1 MRTNAVYKKAF
12 NQCLRLIEDVEI
24 GGELGTENQL
34 ADQLGVSRTTIRLVI
49 DGLTTG
55 GIIKVDGRRKEI
67 VRYPNSDEYFPE
79 IETKSVRS
87 IIQKKFMEMVLHR
100 DINPGDQINSFELA
114 RHFSVSPSALREYLN
129 DFSQCG
135 LLERRPNSSWIFR
148 GFDPAFARE
157 LSCVRELF
165 ELEAASKFADLPDD
179 HPAWER
185 LDALEKRHILFLAN
199 VEERNAEFSD
209 LDDALHELI
218 NSAAENR
225 FIDNFHALR
234 CLVFHYHYQWTKDD
248 EKQRNFIA
256 VQEHLSYIAA
266 LRSRDHDAIRATGRA
281 HLRTALQGLLTSLE
295 RRGPAPDPSAGGE
308 GRRAFSMY
316 EIK

>member
-1 MRTNAVYKKAF
+1 MRTNAVYKRAF
-12 NQCLRLIEDVEI
+12 NQCLGLVEDAEI
-24 GGELGTENQL
+24 GAELGTENQL
-34 ADQLGVSRTTIRLVI
+34 ADALEVSRTTVRAIIDALTTIGIIRL
-49 DGLTTG
+49 
-55 GIIKVDGRRKEI
+55 DGRRKEI
-67 VRYPNSDEYFPE
+67 ARYPDPDEYFPE
-79 IETKSVRS
+79 IETRSVRS

-100 DINPGDQINSFELA
+100 DINPGEQINSFELA

-157 LSCVRELF
+157 LSRVRELF
-165 ELEAASKFADLPDD
+165 ELEAASRFADLADD

-185 LDALEKRHILFLAN
+185 LAELEKRHIQLLAN
-199 VEERNAEFSD
+199 IEERHAEFSD

-218 NSAAENR
+218 NSVAENR

-248 EKQRNFIA
+248 EKQRNTIA
-256 VQEHLSYIAA
+256 IQEHLAYIAA
-266 LRSRDHDAIRATGRA
+266 LRSRDLDAIRATGRA

-295 RRGPAPDPSAGGE
+295 RRAPHA
-308 GRRAFSMY
+308 
-316 EIK
+316 